1 MQTEGAARRQVE
13 GPAGRTRRTGWA
25 RSRTV
30 AAVGSMVLLPL
41 LGLAAGIGLWWGA
54 KEVFE
59 IQRISLPYPLEVL
72 TELLDRPEA
81 LWDHGRVTL
90 WESVAGFVLGSATGL
105 VLGTMIAHSRILSQM
120 TYPWLVAFNAIPKIA
135 LAPLLVIWMG
145 FGTEPKIAMAVL
157 LCFFPVVLATTS
169 GLTSTPTELVELA
182 RSLDASRWQIFTKV
196 RFPYALPQVFVGFKL
211 AMPLAVIGAVIGE
224 FSAGQEGLGII
235 IKQAGGLGNTP
246 LAFAA
251 LTVLSVMG
259 IGLYYAVVGV
269 ERLLLPW
276 VRATTS

>member
-1 MQTEGAARRQVE
+1 MQAEGTAV
-13 GPAGRTRRTGWA
+13 PAGATAGPGRWRGVR
-25 RSRTV
+25 
-30 AAVGSMVLLPL
+30 AVGSMVVLPL
-41 LGLAAGIGLWWGA
+41 LGLAVAIGLWWGA
-54 KEVFE
+54 KEAFD
-59 IQRISLPYPLEVL
+59 IPRISLPYPLEVL
-72 TELLDRPEA
+72 VEIGDRPRV
-81 LWDHGRVTL
+81 LWENGRVTL
-90 WESVAGFVLGSATGL
+90 YESVAGFAAGSATGL
-105 VLGTMIAHSRILSQM
+105 VLGTAIAHSRILSQM

-182 RSLDASRWQIFTKV
+182 RSLDASRWQTFTKV
-196 RFPYALPQVFVGFKL
+196 RFPYALPQIFVGLKL

-224 FSAGQEGLGII
+224 FSAGQDGLGVIV
-235 IKQAGGLGNTP
+235 KQAGGLGNSP

-251 LTVLSVMG
+251 LVALSMMG

-276 VRATTS
+276 VRATTA

>member
-1 MQTEGAARRQVE
+1 
-13 GPAGRTRRTGWA
+13 
-25 RSRTV
+25 
-30 AAVGSMVLLPL
+30 MVLLPL
-41 LGLAAGIGLWWGA
+41 LGLAVAIGLWWGA
-54 KEVFE
+54 KEAFD

-72 TELLDRPEA
+72 VELRDRPRV
-81 LWDHGRVTL
+81 LWENGRVTL
-90 WESVAGFVLGSATGL
+90 WESVAGFALGSATGL
-105 VLGTMIAHSRILSQM
+105 VLGTAIAHSRVLGQM

-169 GLTSTPTELVELA
+169 GLSATPTELVELA
-182 RSLDASRWQIFTKV
+182 RSLDASRWQTFTKV
-196 RFPYALPQVFVGFKL
+196 RFPYALPQVFVGLKL

-251 LTVLSVMG
+251 LAVLSVLG
-259 IGLYYAVVGV
+259 IALYYAVVGV
-269 ERLLLPW
+269 ELLLLPW
-276 VRATTS
+276 VRATTSYAAAGRLSRPAATGRRAPSEP